1 MTSGWN
7 ATARQI
13 KSGPWPDPVESRAR
27 SAQSSKIG
35 RQPTEWQ
42 RIGKQF
48 EAAMIFARSDFVNV
62 HHFSLR
68 GNRFTIT
75 APATTVNTR
84 TTPTINAMI
93 NGSASGGFDV

>member
-48 EAAMIFARSDFVNV
+48 EAAMI
-62 HHFSLR
+62 LC
-68 GNRFTIT
+68 
-75 APATTVNTR
+75 
-84 TTPTINAMI
+84 
-93 NGSASGGFDV
+93 GS